1 MGFGLAAAVLLD
13 ATIVRTVLVPASMRL
28 LGHRNWYFPRWLEWI
43 PDISVE
49 GHLDEEPVPPSLE
62 SVPA

>member
-1 MGFGLAAAVLLD
+1 
-13 ATIVRTVLVPASMRL
+13 